1 MKLMA
6 LLVMSSLILG
16 CATSSL
22 QEHKELKPSTSIEIH
37 RYMGDWYV
45 IANIP
50 TMIEREAVNAIES
63 YRWDDAEKRI
73 YIDYSHHHSSPEGQV
88 TSFLQEAWISDGRSN
103 SEWKVRPIWPL
114 QFDYMILDV
123 AQDYSYSLVGVPD
136 RSYVWIMSRQPKM
149 PEEIYTRLVSRAEA
163 LGFDVSKLR
172 KVPQVW

>member
-1 MKLMA
+1 MMA
-6 LLVMSSLILG
+6 LLVISVVISG
-16 CATSSL
+16 CATFFGPDK
-22 QEHKELKPSTSIEIH
+22 KELKPHAAIEIN

-50 TMIEREAVNAIES
+50 TMIEKESVNAMES
-63 YRWDDAEKRI
+63 YRWDDSEKRI
-73 YIDYSHHHSSPEGQV
+73 YIDYRHHNSSPGGQV
-88 TSFLQEAWISDGRSN
+88 TSFLQEAWISDQQSN
-103 SEWKVRPIWPL
+103 AEWKVRPIWPL

-149 PEEIYTRLVSRAEA
+149 PEETYAKLVSRAEA
-163 LGFDVSKLR
+163 LGFDISKLR

>member
-1 MKLMA
+1 MNLIF
-6 LLVMSSLILG
+6 LVMMSIFISG
-16 CATSSL
+16 CATFFA
-22 QEHKELKPSTSIEIH
+22 QQKELRPSTPIEIN

-50 TMIEREAVNAIES
+50 TMIEKESVNAMES
-63 YRWDDAEKRI
+63 YRWDESEKRI
-73 YIDYSHHHSSPEGQV
+73 YIDYSHHNSSPQGQV
-88 TSFLQEAWISDGRSN
+88 TSFLQVAWISDAQSN
-103 SEWKVRPIWPL
+103 AAWKVRPLWPL

-149 PEEIYTRLVSRAEA
+149 PEEVYSQLVSRAEA
-163 LGFDVSKLR
+163 LGFDISKLR